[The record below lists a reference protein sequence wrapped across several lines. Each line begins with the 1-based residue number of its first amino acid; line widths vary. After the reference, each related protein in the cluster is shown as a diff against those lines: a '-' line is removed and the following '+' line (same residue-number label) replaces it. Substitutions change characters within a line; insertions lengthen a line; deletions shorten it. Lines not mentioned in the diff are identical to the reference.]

1 MAEPLDRSS
10 ASHALFEKAERR
22 GISLRAYGESASGEV
37 LFSHGDPSLPLALTG
52 VTRMF
57 LVAMILRDI
66 DRGALALETPI
77 TDVLPASYAHGL
89 CVISSTDFTTSIT
102 VGHLLSGSSGIPNF
116 FDPPAKGIRS
126 LCSQLVEQDRS
137 WSLPE
142 ALELARHYPG
152 LFRPGARTGHHS
164 PTGDLLLGELLRET
178 TGMALPA
185 LLELRVTKPLG
196 LNSTYFFAEEH
207 HSTFY
212 SLAPIHH
219 RGKVVHIPQAL
230 SSLGAAGGV
239 VSTPRD
245 TVRFIHALWAGSVF
259 SSEWSPQIQARPQ
272 AFGLHAAR
280 GANHTAAVTGVSG
293 ISAGFNSQSRA
304 AGLVATQQWDGGP
317 GASDYLA
324 KALKL
329 A

>member
-22 GISLRAYGESASGEV
+22 GVSLRAYGESASGEV
-37 LFSHGDPSLPLALTG
+37 LFSQGDPSLPLALTG
-52 VTRMF
+52 VTRLF

-66 DRGALALETPI
+66 DRGALALETAI
-77 TDVLPASYAHGL
+77 TDVLPPSYAHGL
-89 CVISSTDFTTSIT
+89 CVIRSTDLTESIT

-116 FDPPAKGIRS
+116 FDPPAKDIRS
-126 LCSQLVEQDRS
+126 LSTQLVEQDRS

-164 PTGDLLLGELLRET
+164 PTNDLLLGELLRET
-178 TGMALPA
+178 TGMGLPA

-196 LNSTYFFAEEH
+196 LDSTYFFAEEH
-207 HSTFY
+207 HSSFY
-212 SLAPIHH
+212 SLAPIQHQDN
-219 RGKVVHIPQAL
+219 VVHIPQAL
-230 SSLGAAGGV
+230 SSWGAAGGI

-245 TVRFIHALWAGSVF
+245 TVRFLHALWAGSVF
-259 SSEWSPQIQARPQ
+259 SSEWSPQIEARPQ
-272 AFGLHAAR
+272 AFGLHAVR
-280 GANHTAAVTGVSG
+280 GAREIAAVNGVSG
-293 ISAGFNSQSRA
+293 ISAGFNSQSHA
-304 AGLVATQQWDGGP
+304 AGLVATQQWDGEA